1 MTLLVPLALAL
12 ASAFAVEAASAGRR
26 PSLHPA
32 DLAVRGLGYALLTAF
47 WFQFSWRPWLAAA
60 SCLLTVAILAAVDRL
75 KRRIIGEPPVFSDL
89 ALLAQVPRHPELYY
103 TRSLADPRAS
113 VPLLLGFGMVAAW
126 YALEPT
132 ALPGGTSPAL
142 AAVAALPVGLAAL
155 VGLLRTPPGRAL
167 VRRLFPRPDLAADV
181 ARFGVVATMM
191 GYALR
196 RRDEVFFEIAPPAPV
211 LPPGEPE
218 AEIIVVV
225 QLESFLDP
233 TRIGGPPLPVM
244 DRIRTEAAQYGRL
257 AVPAHG
263 AYTMRT
269 EHAVLTGREPESLG
283 FGRYDPYLAAKGDEP
298 TSLARLARSK
308 GFATAFV
315 HPFHRDFFDRARVFG
330 RLGFDRLVMEEEF
343 SEAPRI
349 GPYVADEAVAER
361 ILSEVAGEG
370 RRFVFAVT
378 MENHGPWTAG
388 RLPGIEAGLAQYA
401 HHAAGTGRAV
411 ERLIDGLKGRRATL
425 CVFGD
430 HAPSLPEC
438 RPRPDGP
445 VTTDYAVFR
454 FPAVPAEPP
463 PPRTPPH
470 QGEGTGAGSVIH
482 RGTER
487 REAESLADPELRRVD
502 LTAAQLG
509 CLLRDALAANRPGL
523 KGQA

>member
-1 MTLLVPLALAL
+1 MATLLLPLALVL
-12 ASAFAVEAASAGRR
+12 ASSFAVEAVSGARR
-26 PSLHPA
+26 PSLRPT
-32 DLAVRGLGYALLTAF
+32 DLAVRGLGYGLLTAF

-103 TRSLADPRAS
+103 TRPLTDPRAAA
-113 VPLLLGFGMVAAW
+113 PLLLGLAVVAAW

-132 ALPGGTSPAL
+132 ALPDGAGHAL
-142 AAVAALPVGLAAL
+142 AAVAALPLGLAAL

-167 VRRLFPRPDLAADV
+167 LRRVFPRPDLAADV

-196 RRDEVFFEIAPPAPV
+196 RRDEVFEAAPPPPI

-218 AEIIVVV
+218 AEVVVLV

-233 TRIGGPPLPVM
+233 TRLGGPPLPVM
-244 DRIRTEAAQYGRL
+244 ARIRAEAAQYGRL

-283 FGRYDPYLAAKGDEP
+283 FARYDPYLARGGDEP
-298 TSLARLARSK
+298 TSLARLAK
-308 GFATAFV
+308 AAGFATVFV
-315 HPFHRDFFDRARVFG
+315 HPFHRDFFDRARVFR
-330 RLGFDRLVMEEEF
+330 RLGFDRLVMEEAF
-343 SEAPRI
+343 SGAARI
-349 GPYVADEAVAER
+349 GPYIADEAVAER
-361 ILSEVAGEG
+361 ILAEVADGG
-370 RRFVFAVT
+370 RRLVFAVT
-378 MENHGPWTAG
+378 MENHGPWTEG
-388 RLPGIEAGLAQYA
+388 RLPGIEPGLAQYCR
-401 HHAAGTGRAV
+401 HAAGTGRAV
-411 ERLIDGLKGRRATL
+411 ERLIEGLKGRQATL

-438 RPRPDGP
+438 RPRPEGP
-445 VTTDYAVFR
+445 VATDYAVFR
-454 FPAVPAEPP
+454 FPGCSEP
-463 PPRTPPH
+463 
-470 QGEGTGAGSVIH
+470 
-482 RGTER
+482 
-487 REAESLADPELRRVD
+487 RRVD

-509 CLLRDALAANRPGL
+509 CLMRDALAANRPGL
-523 KGQA
+523 ESQA